1 MRPPHFILLLLFI
14 LPTTLTAQD
23 RWPGFLGAGA
33 SPIKADTIPTQWS
46 PEQNIAWK
54 AGIPGYGQSSPV
66 IWGDQVYVTSVEGPN
81 KEQLHVVC
89 YSLKSGKQLW
99 DHVQPSTNPEK
110 NSVYISRAA
119 PTPVLDENG
128 IYAYFES
135 GDIVA
140 LSHAG
145 KLKWTASLAKRY
157 GAPQNKFGLSASP
170 VQWKDRVVVLIDD
183 EGPSYITAVSKADG
197 SELWKT
203 DRKSRASWSSPMIVP
218 VGEAQQVVCSSAGTI
233 DGYDPQTGKQL
244 WSYAQVGGNN
254 KTSPLPAGNGEFL
267 IGASPGREGDNNE
280 LAKKSNGLFV
290 VKQQDN
296 AWQPGFVWTNASPT
310 PSWGTPI
317 VYRGHAYWVNRV
329 GVVYCLNAGNG
340 ESIFTSRIKES
351 CWATPV
357 GIGDHIYFFGKN
369 GVTTVL
375 KAGNTFEI
383 VAENELWTEDAPP
396 VNNVPTAEETTAERR
411 RASAMF
417 SRPTLYGAG
426 VVNGYLVLRTGSQL
440 YCLQQLAAGR

>member
-1 MRPPHFILLLLFI
+1 MRPPLFLLLLLLS

-33 SPIKADTIPTQWS
+33 SPIKADTIPTEWS
-46 PEQNIAWK
+46 PEKNVAWK

-99 DHVQPSTNPEK
+99 DHAQPSTNPEK

-128 IYAYFES
+128 VYAYFES

-145 KLKWTASLAKRY
+145 KLQWAASLAKRY

-170 VQWKDRVVVLIDD
+170 VQWKDRVIVLIDD

-203 DRKSRASWSSPMIVP
+203 DRKSRASWSSPMLVP
-218 VGEAQQVVCSSAGTI
+218 VGDAQQVVCSSAGTI

-244 WSYAQVGGNN
+244 WSYDQVGGNN
-254 KTSPLPAGNGEFL
+254 KTSPIPTGNGEFL

-296 AWQPGFVWTNASPT
+296 AWQPGFAWTNASPT

-317 VYRGHAYWVNRV
+317 VYRGNAYWVNRV
-329 GVVYCLNAGNG
+329 GVVYCLNAKNG
-340 ESIFTSRIKES
+340 ESVFTSRIKES

-357 GIGDHIYFFGKN
+357 GIGDRIYFFGKN

-375 KAGNTFEI
+375 KAGNEFEI
-383 VAENELWTEDAPP
+383 VSENELWTEDAPP

-417 SRPTLYGAG
+417 SRPILYGAG
-426 VVNGYLVLRTGSQL
+426 IVNGYLVLRTGSQL
-440 YCLQQLAAGR
+440 YCLQP

>member
-1 MRPPHFILLLLFI
+1 MRPLLLILFVLS
-14 LPTTLTAQD
+14 LPLSLSAQEQ
-23 RWPGFLGAGA
+23 WPGFLGAGA
-33 SPIKADTIPTQWS
+33 SPIKAETIPTQWS
-46 PEQNIAWK
+46 AEQNVAWK

-66 IWGDQVYVTSVEGPN
+66 IWGDRVYVTSVAGPK
-81 KEQLHVVC
+81 KEQLHIIC

-99 DHVQPSTNPEK
+99 DHIQPSTYPEK

-145 KLKWTASLAKRY
+145 ELKWAASLSKRY
-157 GAPQNKFGLSASP
+157 GTPKNKFGLSASP
-170 VQWKDRVVVLIDD
+170 VQWQDRVIVLIDD

-203 DRKSRASWSSPMIVP
+203 DRKSRVSWSSPMIVP
-218 VGEAQQVVCSSAGTI
+218 VGDTQQVVCSSAGSI
-233 DGYDPQTGKQL
+233 DGYDPKTGKQL
-244 WSYAQVGGNN
+244 WTYDEVGGNN
-254 KTSPLPAGNGEFL
+254 KTSPIPAGNGEFL

-280 LAKKSNGLFV
+280 LAKKSNGLFM
-290 VKQQDN
+290 VKQQGD
-296 AWQPGFVWTNASPT
+296 AWEAQFAWTNASPT

-317 VYRGHAYWVNRV
+317 VYQGNAYWVNRV
-329 GVVYCLNAGNG
+329 GVVYCLNAKDG
-340 ESIFTSRIKES
+340 ESVFTSRIKES

-357 GIGDHIYFFGKN
+357 GIGDRIYFFGKN

-375 KAGNTFEI
+375 KAGNEFE
-383 VAENELWTEDAPP
+383 VLAENELWTEDNPP
-396 VNNVPTAEETTAERR
+396 VNNVPTAEETSAERR
-411 RASAMF
+411 RGVAMF
-417 SRPTLYGAG
+417 SRPTLYGAAI
-426 VVNGYLVLRTGSQL
+426 VNGYLVLRTGSQL
-440 YCLQQLAAGR
+440 YCIKP

>member
-1 MRPPHFILLLLFI
+1 MRPLLFVLFVLS
-14 LPTTLTAQD
+14 LPLTLSAQEQ
-23 RWPGFLGAGA
+23 WPGFLGAGA
-33 SPIKADTIPTQWS
+33 SPLKAETIPTQWS
-46 PEQNIAWK
+46 AEKNVAWK

-66 IWGDQVYVTSVEGPN
+66 IWGDQVYVTSVAGPN

-89 YSLKSGKQLW
+89 FSLKSGKQLW
-99 DHVQPSTNPEK
+99 DHIQPSTYPEK

-145 KLKWTASLAKRY
+145 ELKWAASLTKRY
-157 GAPQNKFGLSASP
+157 GAPKNKFGLSASP
-170 VQWKDRVVVLIDD
+170 VQWQDRVIVLIDD

-203 DRKSRASWSSPMIVP
+203 DRKSRVSWSSPMVVP
-218 VGEAQQVVCSSAGTI
+218 VGEAQQVVCSSAGSI
-233 DGYDPQTGKQL
+233 DGYDPKTGKQL
-244 WSYAQVGGNN
+244 WTYDEVGGNN
-254 KTSPLPAGNGEFL
+254 KTSPIPAGNGEFL

-290 VKQQDN
+290 IKQQGA
-296 AWQPGFVWTNASPT
+296 AWKPQFAWTNASPT

-317 VYRGHAYWVNRV
+317 VYQGNAYWVNRV
-329 GVVYCLNAGNG
+329 GVVYCLNAKDG
-340 ESIFTSRIKES
+340 ESVYTSRIKES

-357 GIGDHIYFFGKN
+357 GIGDRVYFFGKN

-375 KAGNTFEI
+375 KAGNEFE
-383 VAENELWTEDAPP
+383 VLAENELWTEDNPP
-396 VNNVPTAEETTAERR
+396 VNNVPTAEETSAERR
-411 RASAMF
+411 QGVAMF
-417 SRPTLYGAG
+417 SRPTLYGAAI
-426 VVNGYLVLRTGSQL
+426 VNGYLVLRTGSQL
-440 YCLQQLAAGR
+440 YCLQP

>member
-1 MRPPHFILLLLFI
+1 MRPLLFVLFVLS
-14 LPTTLTAQD
+14 LPLSLSAQEK
-23 RWPGFLGAGA
+23 WPGFLGAGA
-33 SPIKADTIPTQWS
+33 SPLKAETIPTQWS
-46 PEQNIAWK
+46 VEKNVAWK

-66 IWGDQVYVTSVEGPN
+66 IWGDQVYVTSVAGPD

-99 DHVQPSTNPEK
+99 DHIQPSTYPEK

-119 PTPVLDENG
+119 PTPVLDKNG

-145 KLKWTASLAKRY
+145 ELKWAASLTKRY
-157 GAPQNKFGLSASP
+157 GAPKNKFGLSASP
-170 VQWKDRVVVLIDD
+170 VQWQDRVIVLIDD

-203 DRKSRASWSSPMIVP
+203 DRKSRVSWSSPMIVP
-218 VGEAQQVVCSSAGTI
+218 VGEAQQVVCSSAGSI
-233 DGYDPQTGKQL
+233 DGYDPKTGKQL
-244 WSYAQVGGNN
+244 WTYDEVGGNN
-254 KTSPLPAGNGEFL
+254 KTSPIPAGNGEFL

-290 VKQQDN
+290 VKQQGA
-296 AWQPGFVWTNASPT
+296 AWEPQFAWTNASPT

-317 VYRGHAYWVNRV
+317 VYQGNAYWVNRV
-329 GVVYCLNAGNG
+329 GVVYCLNARTG
-340 ESIFTSRIKES
+340 ESVYTSRIKES

-357 GIGDHIYFFGKN
+357 GIGDRVYFFGKN

-375 KAGNTFEI
+375 KAGNEFE
-383 VAENELWTEDAPP
+383 VLAENELWTEDNPP
-396 VNNVPTAEETTAERR
+396 VNNVPTAQETSAERR
-411 RASAMF
+411 QGVAMF
-417 SRPTLYGAG
+417 SRPTLYGAAI
-426 VVNGYLVLRTGSQL
+426 VNGYLVLRTGSQL
-440 YCLQQLAAGR
+440 YCIKP

>member
-1 MRPPHFILLLLFI
+1 MRPLLFVLFVLS
-14 LPTTLTAQD
+14 LPLTLSAQEQ
-23 RWPGFLGAGA
+23 WPGFLGAGA
-33 SPIKADTIPTQWS
+33 SPLKAETIPTQWS
-46 PEQNIAWK
+46 AEKNVAWK

-89 YSLKSGKQLW
+89 FSLKSGKQLW
-99 DHVQPSTNPEK
+99 DHIQPSTYPEK

-145 KLKWTASLAKRY
+145 ELKWAASLTKRY
-157 GAPQNKFGLSASP
+157 GAPKNKFGLSASP
-170 VQWKDRVVVLIDD
+170 VQWQDRVIVLIDD

-197 SELWKT
+197 SALWKT
-203 DRKSRASWSSPMIVP
+203 DRKSRVSWSSPMIVP
-218 VGEAQQVVCSSAGTI
+218 VGEAQQVVCSSAGSI
-233 DGYDPQTGKQL
+233 DGYDPKTGKQL
-244 WSYAQVGGNN
+244 WTYDEVGGNN
-254 KTSPLPAGNGEFL
+254 KTSPIPAGNGEFL

-280 LAKKSNGLFV
+280 LAKKSNGLFK
-290 VKQQDN
+290 VKQQGDDWEPQF
-296 AWQPGFVWTNASPT
+296 AWTNASPT

-317 VYRGHAYWVNRV
+317 VYQGNAYWVNRV
-329 GVVYCLNAGNG
+329 GVVYCLNAKDG
-340 ESIFTSRIKES
+340 ESVFTSRIKES

-357 GIGDHIYFFGKN
+357 GIGDRIYFFGKN

-375 KAGNTFEI
+375 KAGNEFE
-383 VAENELWTEDAPP
+383 VLAENELWTEDNPP
-396 VNNVPTAEETTAERR
+396 VNNVPTAEETSAERR
-411 RASAMF
+411 QGVAMF
-417 SRPTLYGAG
+417 SRPTLYGAAI
-426 VVNGYLVLRTGSQL
+426 VNGYLVLRTGSQL
-440 YCLQQLAAGR
+440 YCIKP

>member
-1 MRPPHFILLLLFI
+1 MRPLLFVLFVLS
-14 LPTTLTAQD
+14 LPLTLSAQEQ
-23 RWPGFLGAGA
+23 WPGFLGAGA
-33 SPIKADTIPTQWS
+33 SPLKAETIPTQWS
-46 PEQNIAWK
+46 AEKNVAWK

-66 IWGDQVYVTSVEGPN
+66 IWGDQVYVTSVAGPN

-89 YSLKSGKQLW
+89 YSLMSGKQLW
-99 DHVQPSTNPEK
+99 DHIQPSTYPEK

-145 KLKWTASLAKRY
+145 ELKWAASLTKRY
-157 GAPQNKFGLSASP
+157 GAPKNKFGLSASP
-170 VQWKDRVVVLIDD
+170 VQWQDRVIVLIDD

-197 SELWKT
+197 SALWKT
-203 DRKSRASWSSPMIVP
+203 DRKSRVSWSSPMVVP
-218 VGEAQQVVCSSAGTI
+218 VGEAQQVVCSSAGSI

-244 WSYAQVGGNN
+244 WTYDEVGGNN
-254 KTSPLPAGNGEFL
+254 KTSPIPAGNGEFL

-290 VKQQDN
+290 VKQQGA
-296 AWQPGFVWTNASPT
+296 AWEPQFAWTNASPT
-310 PSWGTPI
+310 PSWGSPM
-317 VYRGHAYWVNRV
+317 VYQGNAYWVNRV
-329 GVVYCLNAGNG
+329 GVVYCLNAKDG
-340 ESIFTSRIKES
+340 ESVFTSRIKES

-357 GIGDHIYFFGKN
+357 GIGDRVYFFGKN

-375 KAGNTFEI
+375 KAGNEFE
-383 VAENELWTEDAPP
+383 VLAENELWTEDNPP
-396 VNNVPTAEETTAERR
+396 VNNVPTAEETSAERR
-411 RASAMF
+411 QGVAMF
-417 SRPTLYGAG
+417 SRPTLYGAAI
-426 VVNGYLVLRTGSQL
+426 VNGYLVLRTGSQL
-440 YCLQQLAAGR
+440 YCLQP

>member
-1 MRPPHFILLLLFI
+1 MRPLLFVLFVLS
-14 LPTTLTAQD
+14 LPLSLSAQEK
-23 RWPGFLGAGA
+23 WPGFLGAGA
-33 SPIKADTIPTQWS
+33 SPLKAETIPTQWS
-46 PEQNIAWK
+46 VEKNVAWK

-66 IWGDQVYVTSVEGPN
+66 IWGDQVYVTSVAGPD

-99 DHVQPSTNPEK
+99 DHIQPSTYPEK

-119 PTPVLDENG
+119 PTPVLDKNG

-145 KLKWTASLAKRY
+145 ELKWAASLTKRY
-157 GAPQNKFGLSASP
+157 GAPKNKFGLSASP
-170 VQWKDRVVVLIDD
+170 VQWQDRVIVLIDD

-203 DRKSRASWSSPMIVP
+203 DRKSRVSWSSPMIVP
-218 VGEAQQVVCSSAGTI
+218 VGEAQQVVCSSAGSI
-233 DGYDPQTGKQL
+233 DGYDPKTGKQL
-244 WSYAQVGGNN
+244 WTYDEVGGNN
-254 KTSPLPAGNGEFL
+254 KTSPIPAGNGEFL

-290 VKQQDN
+290 VKQQGA
-296 AWQPGFVWTNASPT
+296 AWEPQFAWTNASPT

-317 VYRGHAYWVNRV
+317 VYQGNAYWVNRV
-329 GVVYCLNAGNG
+329 GVVYCLNARTG
-340 ESIFTSRIKES
+340 ESVYTSRIKES

-357 GIGDHIYFFGKN
+357 GIGDRVYFFGKN

-375 KAGNTFEI
+375 KAGNEFE
-383 VAENELWTEDAPP
+383 VLAENELWTEDNPP
-396 VNNVPTAEETTAERR
+396 VNNVPTAEETSAERR
-411 RASAMF
+411 QGVAMF
-417 SRPTLYGAG
+417 SRPTLYGAAI
-426 VVNGYLVLRTGSQL
+426 VNGYLVLRTGSQL
-440 YCLQQLAAGR
+440 YCIKP